1 MARSRRSLCAA
12 ADIKGWSGRPVPE
25 QIRAQQS
32 LVDVVHAA
40 CRYARLPEE
49 IVQSSGDGV
58 LLLPPSDVDE
68 VAVIPDLIS
77 GLSAALV
84 TENRLLADSAR
95 IRLRFALT
103 SGLITPGAAGFSGAA
118 MVECFRLLDSPPV
131 KAALVDFPSAQ
142 LAVIISDQLYRE
154 VITGGPRGLGPTD
167 FWPVRSELPDK
178 GFVAQA
184 WLYVSD
190 RTGGPEPRSRADQ
203 AGRTDQADQA
213 IQPAGPPGPAGP
225 ADEPAPES
233 PREPASEWVA
243 ARDLLNRGQPK
254 EALDMLHDLMPESTS
269 NWLEVLDARA
279 DALLHLGDHR
289 RAQQDLEEILNLC
302 PDPSSAP
309 APSALLRLGRCRY
322 ELDDSAAARHV
333 WLFLLEHR
341 PTTAEAYL
349 ELGRLEKQARKYAT
363 AQNYLLEGLSV
374 ARTDATA
381 PPNLLDDLIKELGE
395 IPTSDL

>member
-25 QIRAQQS
+25 QIRAQRS

-40 CRYARLPEE
+40 CRYARVPEE

-58 LLLPPSDVDE
+58 LLLPPSDIDE
-68 VAVIPDLIS
+68 IAVIPDLIS

-95 IRLRFALT
+95 IRLRFSLT

-131 KAALVDFPSAQ
+131 KAALDDFPAAQ

-154 VITGGPRGLGPTD
+154 VIAGGPHGMRPAE
-167 FWPVRSELPDK
+167 FWSVRSELPDK
-178 GFVAQA
+178 GFAAQA

-190 RTGGPEPRSRADQ
+190 RTGGPEPQTGAARAADPTDPSGLGDL
-203 AGRTDQADQA
+203 AGRTGRA
-213 IQPAGPPGPAGP
+213 GPAG
-225 ADEPAPES
+225 PAPES
-233 PREPASEWVA
+233 PREPARDVVA
-243 ARDLLNRGQPK
+243 ARDLLTRGMPK
-254 EALDMLHDLMPESTS
+254 EALDMLDDLRPESTS
-269 NWLEVLDARA
+269 EWLEVLDARA
-279 DALLHLGDHR
+279 DALLELGDHR

-302 PDPSSAP
+302 PDPSSGP

-349 ELGRLEKQARKYAT
+349 ELGRLEKRTRKYAT